1 MKQLTNKGSNLLDNQ
16 TNTIN
21 LTKLRHQPNQ
31 IMQRQS
37 ETDLITFQLST
48 NPIICKI

>member
-1 MKQLTNKGSNLLDNQ
+1 MKQLTNKESNLLDNQ

-21 LTKLRHQPNQ
+21 LTKLRNQSNQ

-37 ETDLITFQLST
+37 ETDLITFQLS